1 MPKPSP
7 EKNGSVPAIR
17 PANALDFIVNYRR
30 IHKQKEFMG
39 STENLFMLLWDKA
52 NENRWESLLVPA
64 ERDKLTST
72 LRIGRRA
79 LELCIEQLEAH
90 GLVKFT
96 AGKGRGK
103 SSVFELITPSK
114 KDKTV
119 PASTVNESEKRIQPA
134 PLFMVKTDSASTV
147 IPDGKGIQPAPLFEV
162 KRYQPAPLNAPK
174 RDSASTVLPP
184 ITVPASTVLP
194 KTPITVP
201 ASTVLP
207 PITVP
212 TGTVISPK
220 TVSASTVFKM
230 GGWNV
235 EVLKRSSLRYPL
247 TPFYSLKQAT
257 TAASSG
263 PKIEDI
269 LVVRTNVLTTGVNAR
284 GAAKNPGAGEKEKKL
299 REKKKREEP
308 AIWGAFKESYM
319 GWIAHHTGGMLPD
332 MDGTQV
338 WAGYDIIESL
348 RKSVVH
354 AAMQQG
360 QDLIPMLQDDQILA
374 QWNLLLENSH
384 LWDEYHQNRTKLSE
398 IKSHLQN
405 INKKIHHEL
414 FRKTSIDHPGTDG
427 TSSSRGTGHTGRAA
441 ASGGKGRGKPSGLQG
456 LKFR

>member
-1 MPKPSP
+1 MLKPSP
-7 EKNGSVPAIR
+7 EKNGSMPAIR

-52 NENRWESLLVPA
+52 NENRWESLQVPA

-119 PASTVNESEKRIQPA
+119 PANTVNKSEKRIQPA
-134 PLFMVKTDSASTV
+134 PLSAPKTDS
-147 IPDGKGIQPAPLFEV
+147 I
-162 KRYQPAPLNAPK
+162 
-174 RDSASTVLPP
+174 STVLPP
-184 ITVPASTVLP
+184 LTVPASTVLP
-194 KTPITVP
+194 EIQKPVP
-201 ASTVLP
+201 ASTVLQ

-212 TGTVISPK
+212 ADTVITQKP
-220 TVSASTVFKM
+220 VPASTVIEN
-230 GGWNV
+230 GGWKF
-235 EVLKRSSLRYPL
+235 EVLKRSSFRYP
-247 TPFYSLKQAT
+247 TAPFYSLKQAT

-269 LVVRTNVLTTGVNAR
+269 LVVRTNVLTTGVTQ
-284 GAAKNPGAGEKEKKL
+284 AKNSKKSGAGNGAGEKEKKF

-308 AIWGAFKESYM
+308 AIWGGFMESYR
-319 GWIAHHTGGMLPD
+319 GWISQHTGGMLPD
-332 MDGTQV
+332 IDGTQV

-354 AAMQQG
+354 TAQLQG
-360 QDLIPMLQDDQILA
+360 QELIPMQQDDQIMQ
-374 QWNLLLENSH
+374 QWNLLLEHSN

-405 INKKIHHEL
+405 INKKVHYEL
-414 FRKTSIDHPGTDG
+414 FRKTANHGTDQRLHQPTG
-427 TSSSRGTGHTGRAA
+427 SWPNSNPKTSAGGNRKGSASPSS
-441 ASGGKGRGKPSGLQG
+441 LQG
-456 LKFR
+456 LKSGRIRKFDE